1 MKTFTDAEL
10 KLIRKLTAQP
20 AQTVLQIKTVCPKHS
35 VCMLLFVFRVYK
47 IDENSFEAQWNGY
60 HEAGPKQIFHFGQDL
75 N

>member
-10 KLIRKLTAQP
+10 RLIRKLTTQP
-20 AQTVLQIKTVCPKHS
+20 AQTVLQIKKTCSKHS
-35 VCMLLFVFRVYK
+35 VCMPLPVFRVYK